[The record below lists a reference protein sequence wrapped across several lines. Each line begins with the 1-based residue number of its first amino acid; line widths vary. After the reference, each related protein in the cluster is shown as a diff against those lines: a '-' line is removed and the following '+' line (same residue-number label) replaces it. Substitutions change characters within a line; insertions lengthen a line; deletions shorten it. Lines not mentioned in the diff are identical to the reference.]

1 MHELVAGDSFSV
13 AQQRRDDIYTAHREA
28 IDVRERAGQ
37 WDRRQSVT
45 LRAPATAQPEEVR
58 CACVCLL
65 ACVCVCVSLSLSLS
79 LSAYVSVCE
88 GMAGMRPHI
97 VDVCVCSEMRCL
109 PSKPCCKI
117 SKSPLT
123 ATMPQL
129 LRANSRSVYVVTTP
143 LSNQTTSQRSNRF
156 FFCSVVFFSPLLTT
170 SASTHPSSPTR
181 LSIAYLQHTC
191 SPSTRR

>member
-79 LSAYVSVCE
+79 LSLLDLSLLDLSL
-88 GMAGMRPHI
+88 H
-97 VDVCVCSEMRCL
+97 
-109 PSKPCCKI
+109 
-117 SKSPLT
+117 LT
-123 ATMPQL
+123 VPV
-129 LRANSRSVYVVTTP
+129 SRSVLVLPP
-143 LSNQTTSQRSNRF
+143 L
-156 FFCSVVFFSPLLTT
+156 P
-170 SASTHPSSPTR
+170 
-181 LSIAYLQHTC
+181 
-191 SPSTRR
+191 

>member
-1 MHELVAGDSFSV
+1 MLV
-13 AQQRRDDIYTAHREA
+13 
-28 IDVRERAGQ
+28 
-37 WDRRQSVT
+37 
-45 LRAPATAQPEEVR
+45 
-58 CACVCLL
+58 CACLL
-65 ACVCVCVSLSLSLS
+65 ACVCASLSLSLS

-156 FFCSVVFFSPLLTT
+156 FFCSVVFFFTAAHYFCFHAPVISHQALHSL
-170 SASTHPSSPTR
+170 SPTHVQSKYQALIQTASGSR
-181 LSIAYLQHTC
+181 KLAVSRPC
-191 SPSTRR
+191 C